1 MVDREKISAG
11 NLIFLGFSLL
21 YLPQL
26 LLALVTTLDT
36 KYSSLTI
43 LRNHPSLVMLPVFTF
58 FTFSKQHNFCRSDT
72 SDNRVMFSLKYTK
85 INLAISMVSFALF
98 NYVWRFSL
106 RTESELFHQ
115 GYYYLLTYSAI
126 YLFVA
131 SVILTITFIYFDY
144 LFCCCCPCFLSS
156 KQQIVVHDPNQPDRT
171 FHLVDGEIIEV
182 YEKAEG
188 LRSIFI
194 QMNIRDAVTSF
205 SNNLNLSSPDP
216 SVVTPN
222 VSQ

>member
-106 RTESELFHQ
+106 RTESDFFKD
-115 GYYYLLTYSAI
+115 YYYLVTYSAI
-126 YLFVA
+126 YLFAA
-131 SVILTITFIYFDY
+131 SVILTITFIYFDH
-144 LFCCCCPCFLSS
+144 LFCCCSQCFLSS

-205 SNNLNLSSPDP
+205 SNNLNLSASDP